1 MIKTF
6 SKLNFFLSTKNKMK
20 LFYLILIGIL
30 VSILEMIGIGI
41 IPIYLSFLLDPDSI
55 KNYLYFDD
63 LIVFFETTSSKE
75 LVIFV
80 SSILV
85 TYFIIKNLIIFGLN
99 LYQAR
104 FFKDFNLE
112 TSKRLFSY
120 YINSSLLNIKNINT
134 AFAQRN
140 ITGETVR
147 AGKFIEA
154 LLSTLRE
161 ILIVITLIILLLVV
175 DYKST
180 LIVLIILGVFSLV
193 FQNLIKSSI
202 IKKSTKAQY
211 ESGQA
216 NKIIFHAFGAIKT
229 IKILN
234 KENFFLN
241 RFNSSINDVYNL
253 NFWISLLS
261 KIPKLVLEIFAVF
274 TIVVIVIFLIYSNNY
289 DDLNQ
294 SIGFL
299 VLLGAATI
307 KLFPSISAINS
318 FSTTIRSSS
327 VSFNFIINEFSK
339 YKYNNEDKILNAK
352 IVKIDEKIDFQNELY
367 LNNITFKYPE
377 TNNLVLN
384 EASLKIKS
392 KNIIGILGRSGSG
405 KSTLLDLISLLITP
419 EKGDIR
425 VDGKIISD
433 VKKWQNNIGY
443 ITQDTYLLD
452 ESIKDNIAFG
462 EEKKTLNED
471 RLKKA
476 IEFSQLK
483 DFVNSLQNGVETI
496 IGEKG
501 SKISGGQIQR
511 IAIARSLYR
520 NNGLLILDESTNSLD
535 LITENNFLK
544 DLKKLKE
551 ICTIIIVS
559 HKLDTL
565 KICDHVFEIKNGKIT
580 SSVKDK

>member
-6 SKLNFFLSTKNKMK
+6 SKLNFFLSAKNKMK
-20 LFYLILIGIL
+20 LFYFILIGIL

>member
-1 MIKTF
+1 
-6 SKLNFFLSTKNKMK
+6 
-20 LFYLILIGIL
+20 
-30 VSILEMIGIGI
+30 
-41 IPIYLSFLLDPDSI
+41 
-55 KNYLYFDD
+55 
-63 LIVFFETTSSKE
+63 
-75 LVIFV
+75 
-80 SSILV
+80 
-85 TYFIIKNLIIFGLN
+85 
-99 LYQAR
+99 
-104 FFKDFNLE
+104 
-112 TSKRLFSY
+112 
-120 YINSSLLNIKNINT
+120 LLNIKNINT